1 MMIRKR
7 REKSITG
14 ATKQLG
20 INRKT
25 VRKYMN
31 SDKVPRPSHD
41 SSQYSLLIR
50 IYLAISAMYISFTPT
65 YLIICHSSGTNIA
78 LFPLHGK
85 GDVNSRWRKM
95 TIFNGFL
102 QDEGLLV

>member
-20 INRKT
+20 FNRKT

-31 SDKVPRPSHD
+31 SDKVSRPSHD
-41 SSQYSLLIR
+41 SSQHSLLIR
-50 IYLAISAMYISFTPT
+50 IYLAISAMYIPFTPT
-65 YLIICHSSGTNIA
+65 YLIICHLSWTNIA
-78 LFPLHGK
+78 LFPLYE
-85 GDVNSRWRKM
+85 
-95 TIFNGFL
+95 NGGQF
-102 QDEGLLV
+102 